1 MVLVEVAGRPLALC
15 LAGPAAPLAGVLAR
29 VGQEDCEGVQGEVR
43 AGTYLRL
50 PAGRGCLIKE
60 APMPASTRLTMGL
73 RLDLNRA
80 SAKELL
86 ALPRIGPALASRIVK
101 DRERLGSFRSVD
113 GLDRVRGIGPGIIRR
128 LRDLVSAGELLG
140 GGGGGQ

>member
-1 MVLVEVAGRPLALC
+1 
-15 LAGPAAPLAGVLAR
+15 
-29 VGQEDCEGVQGEVR
+29 
-43 AGTYLRL
+43 
-50 PAGRGCLIKE
+50 
-60 APMPASTRLTMGL
+60 MPASTRLTMGL